1 MKELTEQEAFN
12 KAAAYCA
19 GAEHC
24 NAEIRKKMEAWGV
37 HPDYQE
43 KAIARLNQEKYIDEQ
58 RFCRSFIHDKL
69 RYNQWGRIKIAQALR
84 QKDISTQLIR
94 ETLSEVD
101 EEEYVQV
108 LKKILQTKAKSI
120 KAASD
125 YERNGK
131 LIRFAIGR
139 GFEMPY
145 ITRHLRID
153 EEDYC

>member
-37 HPDYQE
+37 AAELQE
-43 KAIARLNQEKYIDEQ
+43 EIITRLNQEKYIDEQ
-58 RFCRSFIHDKL
+58 RFCRSFAHDKL

-84 QKDISTQLIR
+84 QKEISTQLIR
-94 ETLSEVD
+94 ETLSEID
-101 EEEYVQV
+101 EEEYVQI
-108 LKKILQTKAKSI
+108 LKKTLQAKSKSV

-131 LIRFAIGR
+131 LIRFAISH
-139 GFEMPY
+139 GFEMSY

-153 EEDYC
+153 EEDYR